1 MKVKINPYDKNSID
15 NALKQVQAYRNA
27 LDQKKELLV
36 NRLAEIGLQVAS
48 VGFSLADYDGVN
60 DVSVTVNQ
68 SGTGVNIMASGQTV
82 CFIEFGSG
90 VRYGYGYPAEDKPSG
105 IAGIGEYGKGRGA
118 NEKGWW
124 YGYKQHTYGNPP
136 AMAMLTARD
145 TMIEQITQIA
155 REVFG

>member
-1 MKVKINPYDKNSID
+1 MKIKINPYDQKSID
-15 NALKQVQAYRNA
+15 NALTQVRAYKADLER
-27 LDQKKELLV
+27 KKNLIV
-36 NRLAEIGLQVAS
+36 SGLAEIGIQVAN
-48 VGFSLADYDGVN
+48 VGFALADYDGVN

-68 SGTGVNIMASGQTV
+68 TGTGVNIIASGGAV

-90 VRYGYGYPAEDKPSG
+90 VRYGYGYPAEDKPAG
-105 IAGIGEYGKGRGA
+105 IAGIGEYGKGQGA